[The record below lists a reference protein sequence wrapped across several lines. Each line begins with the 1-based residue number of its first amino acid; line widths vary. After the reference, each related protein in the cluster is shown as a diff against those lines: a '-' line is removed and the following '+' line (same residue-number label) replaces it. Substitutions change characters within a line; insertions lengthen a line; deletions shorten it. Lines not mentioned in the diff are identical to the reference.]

1 MVIVSSEKSFSNIVI
16 IDPSTGLRKRI
27 ARFSLRS
34 SFRLIYMVKFILNFN
49 WIVPGQLRFT

>member
-16 IDPSTGLRKRI
+16 IDPSTELRKRI
-27 ARFSLRS
+27 ARFSLRT